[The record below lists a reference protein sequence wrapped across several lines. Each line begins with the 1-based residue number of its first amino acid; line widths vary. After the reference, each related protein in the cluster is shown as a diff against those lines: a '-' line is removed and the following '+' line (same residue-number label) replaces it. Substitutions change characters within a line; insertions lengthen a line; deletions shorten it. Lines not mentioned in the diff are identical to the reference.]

1 MSKFNRCLWASW
13 LAIVSVGCGATGGGA
28 ATDDRGSGGSSAAG
42 EIHAEGAAK
51 PVVVLSPGGK
61 PSAAIDPA
69 TVAIPDALTWTS
81 DGRLAVISGKSGA
94 VRQAA
99 DTAAMSGAR
108 DLVYDPW
115 QKRAVVYEQD
125 DQAEGGEI
133 ASYALVP
140 GPSGPVLAP
149 RLHESWVDGDLR
161 FLASQLGI
169 VAFEESYG
177 TWWKLFFSDEESVL
191 SVAAPLPA
199 SAWISPT
206 ASGVSI
212 RTLGAVPGLPLIRR
226 SAEAQWTALSA
237 PLSASLGISPAGAA
251 PTARLM
257 PAPARGEAMLFDVVG
272 SALSIR
278 LVSGASPGPAV
289 LLPLGAGGLRV
300 EQALPVDG
308 GEVALL
314 LLSGE
319 SRVLAVEVNA
329 AGGVSSSAS
338 LALPGAVRQ
347 ETKFF
352 SHELTM
358 LGARRAL
365 AATSAGVHAVLLGRD
380 AGGVHLSLD
389 PSFAG
394 SALRGPVEAL
404 PIKPL

>member
-1 MSKFNRCLWASW
+1 M
-13 LAIVSVGCGATGGGA
+13 
-28 ATDDRGSGGSSAAG
+28 G
-42 EIHAEGAAK
+42 EIHAEGVGK
-51 PVVVLSPGGK
+51 PAVVLSPGGK
-61 PSAAIDPA
+61 LSAAIDPA
-69 TVAIPDALTWTS
+69 MVAIPDALTWTS

-94 VRQAA
+94 VRQSA
-99 DTAAMSGAR
+99 DTAAMLGAR

-140 GPSGPVLAP
+140 GPNGPVLAP

-161 FLASQLGI
+161 LLASSLGI

-177 TWWKLFFSDEESVL
+177 TWWKLFFADEESVL

-206 ASGVSI
+206 GSGVAI
-212 RTLGAVPGLPLIRR
+212 RTLTAAPGLPLIRR
-226 SAEAQWTALSA
+226 SADAQWTALSS
-237 PLSASLGISPAGAA
+237 PVSSSLGISPAGAV

-257 PAPARGEAMLFDVVG
+257 PAPARGDAMLFDVVG

-314 LLSGE
+314 LLSGD

-338 LALPGAVRQ
+338 IALPGAVRH

-352 SHELTM
+352 SHELTL

-380 AGGVHLSLD
+380 AGGVHLALD
-389 PSFAG
+389 PSFNG